1 MRTLIA
7 LVLLAA
13 APLAQ
18 AQAPAT
24 KPVTKPAVP
33 AAAAKPVEPAALPQ
47 VVLHTTQGEITLE
60 LRPDKAPKS
69 VDNFLAYVKD
79 GFYDGTIVDRVIP
92 GFLVQGGRFTRDMQ
106 QKRTRQPIA
115 NEANN
120 GLPNL
125 KYTIAVARNKDDPLS
140 GSSGWFI
147 NLVDNKR
154 LDFTAETN
162 GLTWGYAVFG
172 KVIKGQNVIDKIA
185 ALPTGAAGPLKSDV
199 PTTQV
204 VIEKAELVP

>member
-1 MRTLIA
+1 MRTLLA
-7 LVLLAA
+7 LALLSAS
-13 APLAQ
+13 PFSLAQ
-18 AQAPAT
+18 PPAKPTT
-24 KPVTKPAVP
+24 KQPAALPAKP
-33 AAAAKPVEPAALPQ
+33 AAASAPQ
-47 VVLHTTQGEITLE
+47 VVLHTTQGDITLE
-60 LRPDKAPKS
+60 LYPDKAPKS
-69 VDNFLAYVKD
+69 VDNFLTYVKE

-106 QKRTRQPIA
+106 QKRTRSPIS

-120 GLPNL
+120 GLSNL

-140 GSSGWFI
+140 GSSGYFI

-172 KVIKGQNVIDKIA
+172 KVVKGQNVVDKIA
-185 ALPTGAAGPLKSDV
+185 AIPTGAAGPLKSDV

-204 VIEKAELVP
+204 VIEKAEPAQ

>member
-7 LVLLAA
+7 LFLLAIAPFASAQTTAKPPAKPA
-13 APLAQ
+13 APAN
-18 AQAPAT
+18 A
-24 KPVTKPAVP
+24 KPAP
-33 AAAAKPVEPAALPQ
+33 TASPQ
-47 VVLHTTQGEITLE
+47 VVLHTTQGDITLE
-60 LRPDKAPKS
+60 LYPDKAPKS

-106 QKRTRQPIA
+106 QKRTRQRIA

-120 GLPNL
+120 GMSNL

-140 GSSGWFI
+140 GSSGYFI

-154 LDFTAETN
+154 LDFTADTN
-162 GLTWGYAVFG
+162 GMTWGYAVFG
-172 KVIKGQNVIDKIA
+172 KVVKGQNIVDKIA
-185 ALPTGAAGPLKSDV
+185 AIPTGAAGPLMSDV

-204 VIEKAELVP
+204 VIEKAELVR

>member
-1 MRTLIA
+1 MRILLALI
-7 LVLLAA
+7 LLAA
-13 APLAQ
+13 APFALAQ
-18 AQAPAT
+18 TAAKPPA
-24 KPVTKPAVP
+24 K
-33 AAAAKPVEPAALPQ
+33 AAAAPAAKPAPVALPQ
-47 VVLHTTQGEITLE
+47 VVLHTTQGDITLE
-60 LRPDKAPKS
+60 LYPDKAPKS
-69 VDNFLAYVKD
+69 VDNFLTYVKD
-79 GFYDGTIVDRVIP
+79 GFYDGTIIDRVIP

-106 QKRTRQPIA
+106 QKRTRQSIPD
-115 NEANN
+115 EANN

-140 GSSGWFI
+140 GSSGYFI

-185 ALPTGAAGPLKSDV
+185 TLPTGAAGPLKSDV
-199 PTTQV
+199 PTTPV
-204 VIEKAELVP
+204 VIEKAELAQ

>member
-1 MRTLIA
+1 MRFLPA

-13 APLAQ
+13 APFAL
-18 AQAPAT
+18 AQAPA
-24 KPVTKPAVP
+24 KP
-33 AAAAKPVEPAALPQ
+33 AAAKPAAPPAAKPAAAPAPQ
-47 VVLHTTQGEITLE
+47 VVLHTTLGDIALE
-60 LRPDKAPKS
+60 LYPDKAPKS

-92 GFLVQGGRFTRDMQ
+92 GFLMQGGRFTRDMQ
-106 QKRTRQPIA
+106 QKRTRQSIA

-125 KYTIAVARNKDDPLS
+125 KYTIAVARNKDDPQS
-140 GSSGWFI
+140 GSSGYFI

-172 KVIKGQNVIDKIA
+172 KVIKGQNVVDKIG
-185 ALPTGAAGPLKSDV
+185 ALPTGAAGPLKADV
-199 PTTQV
+199 PTTPV
-204 VIEKAELVP
+204 VIEKAELVQ

>member
-1 MRTLIA
+1 MRMLIA
-7 LVLLAA
+7 LFLLAI
-13 APLAQ
+13 APFASAQ
-18 AQAPAT
+18 T
-24 KPVTKPAVP
+24 
-33 AAAAKPVEPAALPQ
+33 AAKPPAKPAAPANAKPAPAASPQ
-47 VVLHTTQGEITLE
+47 VVLHTTLGDITLE
-60 LRPDKAPKS
+60 LYPDKAPKS

-106 QKRTRQPIA
+106 QKRTRQRIA

-120 GLPNL
+120 GLSNL
-125 KYTIAVARNKDDPLS
+125 KYTVAVARNKDDPLS
-140 GSSGWFI
+140 GSSGYFI

-162 GLTWGYAVFG
+162 GMTWGYAVFG
-172 KVIKGQNVIDKIA
+172 KVIKGQNIVDKIA
-185 ALPTGAAGPLKSDV
+185 AISTGAAGPLMSDV

-204 VIEKAELVP
+204 VIEKAELAR